1 MHLFFWLACTT
12 QKVQLE
18 TFETT
23 WTVINESFPYEDF
36 NGADWNAVHEEYL
49 PKAKK
54 AKTPEELRP
63 ILNGMLSE
71 LNVSHLGIIPQE
83 EYVLLNEQLDEAS
96 DEDQE
101 AEASS
106 KDGSAEDSTSS
117 KTEDVN
123 SPEQGWAGIKARWI
137 DDQLVVTHVDLDSNI
152 VSESVQTGWVIQAI
166 NGTSIEEVASRY
178 DDAREQQFSVG
189 ILAERSVFGDVGEHV
204 VLELL
209 DGNGQVVEQTLP
221 FQKGDVITSGGFANL
236 PATGVTFVHEHLEG
250 NIDRIAFSSF
260 LMPIRSPMVTAFEEM
275 SEAPP
280 TGLIIDLRGNLGGL
294 IALGQFISSYL
305 ISEPDLD
312 LGEQISRDSNLFLTI
327 HPRPS
332 TLIYTGP
339 VAILVDELSASTSEV
354 VAGGLQELG
363 RVTVFGQQTAGKA
376 LPSGIRELPNG
387 DRLQYVLFD
396 LKKISGGRYEGDG
409 VIPDYAVQREQ
420 KEYVNGIDP
429 ELAAAVEW
437 IEGLNTNIKI
447 EDVET
452 K

>member
-1 MHLFFWLACTT
+1 MNLLFWLACAT

-36 NGADWNAVHEEYL
+36 NGTDWNIVHEVYL

-83 EYVLLNEQLDEAS
+83 EYMLLNEQLDEAS
-96 DEDQE
+96 DSEQE
-101 AEASS
+101 TKSS
-106 KDGSAEDSTSS
+106 SGDGSAEDSTSS
-117 KTEDVN
+117 TTEDVN
-123 SPEQGWAGIKARWI
+123 SPEQGWAGLKARWI
-137 DDQLVVTHVDLDSNI
+137 EDQLVVTQVDGNLI
-152 VSESVQTGWVIQAI
+152 SESVQTGSVIQKI
-166 NGTSIEEVASRY
+166 NGTSIEEVSNRY
-178 DDAREQQFSVG
+178 ENDREQQFSVG

-209 DGNGQVVEQTLP
+209 DENDQVVEKTLP
-221 FQKGDVITSGGFANL
+221 FQKGNLITSGSFANL
-236 PATGVTFVHEHLEG
+236 PATGVSFVHEHLEG

-294 IALGQFISSYL
+294 IALGQFLSSYL

-409 VIPDYAVQREQ
+409 VIPDYAVQRQQ

-437 IEGLNTNIKI
+437 IESLNTNIKI

>member
-1 MHLFFWLACTT
+1 MYLFFWLACAT

-36 NGADWNAVHEEYL
+36 NGTDWNIVHEVYL

-83 EYVLLNEQLDEAS
+83 EYMLLNEQS
-96 DEDQE
+96 DGEQE
-101 AEASS
+101 TESS
-106 KDGSAEDSTSS
+106 SEDGSAEDSTSS
-117 KTEDVN
+117 TTENVN

-137 DDQLVVTHVDLDSNI
+137 EDQLVVTQVDSNI
-152 VSESVQTGWVIQAI
+152 VSEGIQTGSVIQTI

-178 DDAREQQFSVG
+178 EDDREQQFSVG
-189 ILAERSVFGDVGEHV
+189 ILTQRSIFGAVGEDV
-204 VLELL
+204 VLEFL

-221 FQKGDVITSGGFANL
+221 FQKGNVITSGSFANL
-236 PATGVTFVHEHLEG
+236 PSTGVTFVHEHLEG

-260 LMPIRSPMVTAFEEM
+260 LMPIRSPMVAAFEEM

-396 LKKISGGRYEGDG
+396 LKKTSGGRYEGAG
-409 VIPDYAVQREQ
+409 VIPNYPVQRQQ
-420 KEYVNGIDP
+420 KEYAKGTDP
-429 ELAAAVEW
+429 ELLAAMQW
-437 IEGLNTNIKI
+437 IESLNTNTKT

>member
-1 MHLFFWLACTT
+1 MNLLFWLACAT

-36 NGADWNAVHEEYL
+36 NGTDWNIVHEVYL

-83 EYVLLNEQLDEAS
+83 EYMLLNEQLDEAS
-96 DEDQE
+96 DGEQE
-101 AEASS
+101 TKSS
-106 KDGSAEDSTSS
+106 SEDGSAEDSTSS
-117 KTEDVN
+117 TTDDVN
-123 SPEQGWAGIKARWI
+123 SPEQGWVGLKARWI
-137 DDQLVVTHVDLDSNI
+137 EDQLVVTHVDGKLI
-152 VSESVQTGWVIQAI
+152 SESVQTGSVIQKI
-166 NGTSIEEVASRY
+166 NGTSIEEVSNRY
-178 DDAREQQFSVG
+178 ENDREQQFSVG
-189 ILAERSVFGDVGEHV
+189 ILAERSVFGNVGEHV

-209 DGNGQVVEQTLP
+209 DENDQVVEKTLP
-221 FQKGDVITSGGFANL
+221 FQKGNLITSGSFANL
-236 PATGVTFVHEHLEG
+236 PATGVSFVHEHLEG

-294 IALGQFISSYL
+294 IALGQFLSSYL

-363 RVTVFGQQTAGKA
+363 RASVFGQQTAGKA

-409 VIPDYAVQREQ
+409 VIPDYAVQRQQ

-429 ELAAAVEW
+429 ELLAAMQW
-437 IEGLNTNIKI
+437 IESMNTKT
-447 EDVET
+447 EEVET

>member
-1 MHLFFWLACTT
+1 MNLLFWLACAT

-36 NGADWNAVHEEYL
+36 NGTDWDIVHEVYL

-83 EYVLLNEQLDEAS
+83 EYVLLNEQSDGEPETAS
-96 DEDQE
+96 
-101 AEASS
+101 SS
-106 KDGSAEDSTSS
+106 KDGLAEDSTSS

-137 DDQLVVTHVDLDSNI
+137 EDQLVVTQVDSNI
-152 VSESVQTGWVIQAI
+152 VSEGIQTGSVIQTI
-166 NGTSIEEVASRY
+166 NGKSIEEVASRY
-178 DDAREQQFSVG
+178 EDDREQQFSVG

-204 VLELL
+204 VLEFL
-209 DGNGQVVEQTLP
+209 DGNGQVVEQILP
-221 FQKGDVITSGGFANL
+221 FQKGDVITSGAFANL

-260 LMPIRSPMVTAFEEM
+260 LMPIRSPMVAAFEEI

-354 VAGGLQELG
+354 VAGGLQDLD
-363 RVTVFGQQTAGKA
+363 RVSVFGQQTAGKA

-409 VIPDYAVQREQ
+409 VIPNYPVQRQ
-420 KEYVNGIDP
+420 QTEYAKGVDP
-429 ELAAAVEW
+429 ELLAAMKW
-437 IEGLNTNIKI
+437 IESMNANTKT